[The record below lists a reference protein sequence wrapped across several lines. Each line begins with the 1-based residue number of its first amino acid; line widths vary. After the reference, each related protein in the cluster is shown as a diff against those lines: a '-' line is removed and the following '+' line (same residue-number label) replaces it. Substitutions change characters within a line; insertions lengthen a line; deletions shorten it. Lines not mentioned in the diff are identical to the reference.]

1 MSYRRQVSVSS
12 YFYLTKLELNLD
24 MRRKAFTTFFLVQKS
39 NILVSYF
46 FMILKG
52 RFSIFD
58 SLFHELVSFTVSN
71 RLVNE
76 TCTIVLVQAGTQTN
90 QIASAID
97 CAGNIINFT
106 EDHAGKN
113 FFLKIQKRLAL

>member
-1 MSYRRQVSVSS
+1 MQVSVSS